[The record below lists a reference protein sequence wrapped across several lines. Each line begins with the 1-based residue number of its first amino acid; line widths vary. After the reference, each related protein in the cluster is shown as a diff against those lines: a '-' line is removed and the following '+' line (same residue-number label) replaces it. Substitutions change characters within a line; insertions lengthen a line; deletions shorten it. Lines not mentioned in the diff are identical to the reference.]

1 MGAGA
6 LCERLPEW
14 IGQMR
19 RVASEHPATGACT
32 VATAMEVWAWTLD
45 RLERAHHG
53 PPSGPSHRDAA
64 AEDSCAGLLVDALGW
79 LLSSRAFVLETVQGQ
94 DAVLADVCHAH
105 VAHACGEVG
114 RLCAQLVFGTL
125 RHPAWDTDA
134 HTCYHAADLEMLEE
148 YVPGLTSTA
157 RAYSDVIEADGS
169 HRPKAGPCVRFDG
182 VEEFV
187 RLRTKLDGCLAGAH
201 IARARAAGALR

>member
-14 IGQMR
+14 MGEMR

-32 VATAMEVWAWTLD
+32 VATAMEVWSWTFD
-45 RLERAHHG
+45 RLARTRGGGKTPEDD
-53 PPSGPSHRDAA
+53 PTSGS
-64 AEDSCAGLLVDALGW
+64 LIDALGW
-79 LLSSRAFVLETVQGQ
+79 LLSSRAFVME
-94 DAVLADVCHAH
+94 AVAGGEGALTDLCHAH

-114 RLCAQLVFGTL
+114 RICAELVFGLL

-134 HTCYHAADLEMLEE
+134 HTCYRAEDLDALEE
-148 YVPGLTSTA
+148 YVPGLSSTA
-157 RAYSDVIEADGS
+157 RAYADVIEADGS
-169 HRPKAGPCVRFDG
+169 HRPKAGPCVRFEG

-187 RLRTKLDGCLAGAH
+187 RLRTKLDGCLAGAR
-201 IARARAAGALR
+201 IAKARAAAALR